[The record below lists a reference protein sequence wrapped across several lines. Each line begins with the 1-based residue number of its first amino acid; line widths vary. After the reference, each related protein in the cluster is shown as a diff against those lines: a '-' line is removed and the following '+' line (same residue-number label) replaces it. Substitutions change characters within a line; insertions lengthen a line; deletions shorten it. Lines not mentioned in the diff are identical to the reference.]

1 MHVAVEE
8 PVPEHLLE
16 EDLGGAGQDPVGVE
30 AGGEQASRS
39 SDGMPPTR
47 SRVST
52 RRAVRCQ
59 STWGTRKP
67 SSAAN
72 SRPAPTPPPPPGAG
86 PSRCGSRRRRSRPR
100 DRPQPA
106 KAGLHALHPDGD
118 PREEVEIAGHQPLDT
133 RAQDLDRDL
142 LACAG
147 HGEVDLGDRSGCD
160 RTVIELA
167 EQLIEGLAECVFDRL
182 AGERAV
188 ERRQVVLQLRQVGR
202 HLLAEQ
208 IRARGQALAELDEAG
223 SKVLQRER
231 ETLSWPAGAS
241 WRDNG
246 AQGAARGRGA
256 AGAPAETERCAG
268 PGSARSRSAARGA
281 AGCAA

>member
-1 MHVAVEE
+1 
-8 PVPEHLLE
+8 
-16 EDLGGAGQDPVGVE
+16 
-30 AGGEQASRS
+30 
-39 SDGMPPTR
+39 MPPTR

-59 STWGTRKP
+59 STRGTRKP
-67 SSAAN
+67 ASAAKF
-72 SRPAPTPPPPPGAG
+72 SASSDAAAA
-86 PSRCGSRRRRSRPR
+86 SRRRSISTPRPGGEGLDHR

-106 KAGLHALHPDGD
+106 KAGLYALNPDGD
-118 PREEVEIAGHQPLDT
+118 PREEVEITGHQPLDT

-142 LACAG
+142 FACAG

-231 ETLSWPAGAS
+231 ETLSWPAGGVLA
-241 WRDNG
+241 R
-246 AQGAARGRGA
+246 AAARKAQREVG
-256 AGAPAETERCAG
+256 ERQALQRKQSVV
-268 PGSARSRSAARGA
+268 PGQAARDSDQPPEVPQVAQHDGRT
-281 AGCAA
+281 